1 MEETSP
7 SSQQQ
12 QKRSTYIALLYL
24 CVFQYNVPKTVYTCS
39 STLRDTHNKLRHLK
53 TYHHPTLQD
62 TRPVNGSNDKM
73 SLCDI
78 KKAIEDNERETEEVN
93 EDEDEDSKAEHD
105 AQKAWYWHP
114 NTNCGTVREKTYF
127 KVKKKEV
134 LDYCWVCFDVG
145 KQTDGNNDN
154 DHDDKDETTPSS
166 QAQLPKIKF
175 KIGDYA
181 KLSRGKAGVV
191 KYIGEHRLH
200 FSNNNSFG
208 EAVGSENL
216 KYNLAIETI

>member
-1 MEETSP
+1 MEETFP
-7 SSQQQ
+7 SHSNN
-12 QKRSTYIALLYL
+12 KKDYL
-24 CVFQYNVPKTVYTCS
+24 HCIIIFVVAP
-39 STLRDTHNKLRHLK
+39 LK
-53 TYHHPTLQD
+53 TSHHPTLQD

-114 NTNCGTVREKTYF
+114 NTTCGTVREKTYF
-127 KVKKKEV
+127 KVI
-134 LDYCWVCFDVG
+134 LDYRWVCFDVG
-145 KQTDGNNDN
+145 KQTDNNNNDSG
-154 DHDDKDETTPSS
+154 DKDETTPSS

-181 KLSRGKAGVV
+181 KLSRGKAGMVNILES
-191 KYIGEHRLH
+191 IGFELGTMAQC
-200 FSNNNSFG
+200 G
-208 EAVGSENL
+208 ERNIL
-216 KYNLAIETI
+216 KSI